1 MKLQEI
7 FAQISDPRINRRKLH
22 LLDDILLLTLLGVI
36 CGAESY
42 EAIELFGK
50 SKLDF
55 LQKIMPLPNGIPLSS
70 SLGHPR

>member
-7 FAQISDPRINRRKLH
+7 FAAVPDPRIDRRKLH
-22 LLDDILLLTLLGVI
+22 LLEDILLLCLLAVI

-55 LQKIMPLPNGIPLSS
+55 
-70 SLGHPR
+70 